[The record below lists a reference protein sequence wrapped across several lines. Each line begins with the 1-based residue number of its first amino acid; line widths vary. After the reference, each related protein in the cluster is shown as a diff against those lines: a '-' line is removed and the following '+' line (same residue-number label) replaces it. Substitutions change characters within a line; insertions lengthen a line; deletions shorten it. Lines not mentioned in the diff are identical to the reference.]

1 MCACAC
7 VCVRVSARVYA
18 RMRVR
23 GHRRVR
29 VHGRAYGRGHGT
41 VCGVGMGLSKVG
53 SCFVIVAWCNCC
65 MCNYMGMGVVA
76 WALWFDGFCGGYGG
90 FDTPINVNV
99 FNGLCGGVI
108 VQFDIPL
115 WGCL

>member
-1 MCACAC
+1 MYACAY
-7 VCVRVSARVYA
+7 VRVRVSARVYA
-18 RMRVR
+18 RRRVR

-65 MCNYMGMGVVA
+65 MCNHILDSMA
-76 WALWFDGFCGGYGG
+76 WWFLRGLWWFRHADEC
-90 FDTPINVNV
+90 
-99 FNGLCGGVI
+99 
-108 VQFDIPL
+108 
-115 WGCL
+115 